1 MVSSNSIA
9 LILHL
14 LSDHSILV
22 PIPIIRALIISVR
35 HDPHIVVLVHVHVA
49 QIRPVFI
56 VIDVECTSLA
66 ACPLFALLPHI
77 FLSSAFFDLPVII
90 SLTDIL
96 TYYTGFY
103 RLWHHLS
110 HIFFPSY
117 AFNALVFPLPP
128 EL

>member
-22 PIPIIRALIISVR
+22 L
-35 HDPHIVVLVHVHVA
+35 
-49 QIRPVFI
+49 
-56 VIDVECTSLA
+56 SLLFFLMFSY
-66 ACPLFALLPHI
+66 PLLF
-77 FLSSAFFDLPVII
+77 SDLPVII
-90 SLTDIL
+90 SLADIL
-96 TYYTGFY
+96 IYYTGFY

-117 AFNALVFPLPP
+117 AFNALVSPFRRSYNKGR
-128 EL
+128 